1 MRRGSILAVLVPV
14 FVILVVFAGACSST
28 EETKVKTDK
37 AAAEAASKPAPAAP
51 AESTGTV
58 DEVAVL
64 ETNMG
69 TMVLEFFPKDAPNH
83 VANFKKLAR
92 KGFYDGTKFHRV
104 IRGFMIQGGD
114 PNSKDDD
121 PSNDGLGGPGYTI
134 KAEFNSRKHLKGT
147 LSMARRPDPNSAGSQ
162 FFICLAPQS
171 GLDGQY
177 TVFGQVIKGME
188 VVDAIGSVELKQ
200 GKEANPSIPA
210 KPVVVKKVT
219 IIPRSELG
227 KKKTEPEGG
236 TAK

>member
-1 MRRGSILAVLVPV
+1 MRKGSVLAFLVPF
-14 FVILVVFAGACSST
+14 FVILVVLVGACSST

-37 AAAEAASKPAPAAP
+37 AAAEAASKPTPAAP

-58 DEVAVL
+58 DEVAIL
-64 ETNMG
+64 ETSMG

-104 IRGFMIQGGD
+104 MKDFMFQGGD
-114 PNSKDDD
+114 PNSKDAD

-162 FFICLAPQS
+162 FFICLVPAS
-171 GLDGQY
+171 FLDGQY
-177 TVFGQVIKGME
+177 TVFGQVIKGMD
-188 VVDAIGSVELKQ
+188 VVDAIGNVELKQ
-200 GKEANPSIPA
+200 GGDSKPSVPV
-210 KPVVVKKVT
+210 KPIILKKVT

-236 TAK
+236 TTK